1 MLHNGNSHIEKGH
14 NAMGRSMTMARN
26 RWPWII
32 TLLIAMAILGKG
44 IHWGQQN
51 SNSAKAHSPAPA
63 VPVNIAKVQRQ
74 TIVHHSTG
82 IGVVQPLHRVTIR
95 PQVDGQLTGL
105 FFAEGQYV
113 RQGELLATLDD
124 RALQASL
131 LQAEAEKLRAAA
143 QLKSAELDLARFQD
157 LAKRQAVSRQ
167 QLEQQLT
174 MVDQMRAA
182 HRVAEAN
189 IEAEKV
195 RLSHTRITS
204 PISGRIGLRNV
215 DVGNFLRASDSEG
228 LFTVTQISP
237 ISVVFS
243 LPQQLFPRLNAL
255 IQQHPPATVEAFERD
270 SGPRLDQ
277 GRLMMIDNIIDS
289 NTGTVR
295 LRAEFDNAQTQL
307 WPGQFV
313 TVKLQTGTSPDSLT
327 LPSKAVRL
335 GFDSEF
341 VYRVQGFQVKVVPV
355 KRLQNENGLSI
366 VEGLNADDSVVTDGF
381 SRLKDGATIEI
392 VANEAD
398 IAAGHLP

>member
-1 MLHNGNSHIEKGH
+1 
-14 NAMGRSMTMARN
+14 MTMTRN
-26 RWPWII
+26 GWPWII
-32 TLLIAMAILGKG
+32 TTLIAMAILGKG
-44 IHWGQQN
+44 IHWWQQH
-51 SNSAKAHSPAPA
+51 SDSAQAATSPPA
-63 VPVNIAKVQRQ
+63 VPVSITKVQRQ
-74 TIVHHSTG
+74 TVTHHSTG

-95 PQVDGQLTGL
+95 PQIDGQLTGL

-113 RQGELLATLDD
+113 RQGDLLATLDD
-124 RALQASL
+124 RAIQASL
-131 LQAEAEKLRAAA
+131 SQAEAEKLRAKA

-174 MVDQMRAA
+174 LVDQMRAA
-182 HRVAEAN
+182 VYVAEATL
-189 IEAEKV
+189 EAEKV

-237 ISVVFS
+237 ISVVLS
-243 LPQQLFPRLNAL
+243 LPQQLLPRLITL
-255 IQQHPPATVEAFERD
+255 TQQNPPATVEAFEHD
-270 SGPRLDQ
+270 GGQRLEQ

-327 LPSKAVRL
+327 IPSQAVRL

-341 VYRVQGFQVKVVPV
+341 VYRVQGFQVNVVPV
-355 KRLQNENGLSI
+355 KRLQDENGLSI
-366 VEGLNADDSVVTDGF
+366 VEGLNVDDSIVTDGF
-381 SRLKDGATIEI
+381 SRLKEGATIEI
-392 VANEAD
+392 VSNEAD
-398 IAAGHLP
+398 IAEGHLP

>member
-1 MLHNGNSHIEKGH
+1 
-14 NAMGRSMTMARN
+14 MTMTRN
-26 RWPWII
+26 GWPWII
-32 TLLIAMAILGKG
+32 TILIAMVILGKG
-44 IHWGQQN
+44 IHWWQQH
-51 SNSAKAHSPAPA
+51 SDSAQAATSPPA
-63 VPVNIAKVQRQ
+63 VPVSITKVQRQ
-74 TIVHHSTG
+74 TVTHHSTG
-82 IGVVQPLHRVTIR
+82 IGVVHPLHRVTIR
-95 PQVDGQLTGL
+95 PQIDGQLTGL

-113 RQGELLATLDD
+113 RQGDLLATLDD
-124 RALQASL
+124 RAIQASL
-131 LQAEAEKLRAAA
+131 SQAEAEKLRATA

-174 MVDQMRAA
+174 LVDQMRAA
-182 HRVAEAN
+182 VYVAEATL
-189 IEAEKV
+189 EAEKV

-243 LPQQLFPRLNAL
+243 LPQQLLPRLITL
-255 IQQHPPATVEAFERD
+255 TQQNPPATVEAFEHD
-270 SGPRLDQ
+270 GGQRLEQ

-295 LRAEFDNAQTQL
+295 IRAEFDNAQTQL

-327 LPSKAVRL
+327 IPSQAVRL

-341 VYRVQGFQVKVVPV
+341 VYRVQGFQVNVVPV
-355 KRLQNENGLSI
+355 KRVQDENGLSI
-366 VEGLNADDSVVTDGF
+366 IEGLNVDDSIVTDGF
-381 SRLKDGATIEI
+381 SRLKEGATIEI
-392 VANEAD
+392 VSNEAD
-398 IAAGHLP
+398 IAEGHLP

>member
-1 MLHNGNSHIEKGH
+1 
-14 NAMGRSMTMARN
+14 MTMTRN
-26 RWPWII
+26 GWPWII
-32 TLLIAMAILGKG
+32 TILIAMAILGKG
-44 IHWGQQN
+44 IHWWQQH
-51 SNSAKAHSPAPA
+51 SDSAQAATSPPA
-63 VPVNIAKVQRQ
+63 VPVSITKVQRQ
-74 TIVHHSTG
+74 TVTHHSTG

-95 PQVDGQLTGL
+95 PQIDGQLTGL

-113 RQGELLATLDD
+113 RQGDLLATLDD
-124 RALQASL
+124 RAIQASL
-131 LQAEAEKLRAAA
+131 SQAEAEKLRAAA

-174 MVDQMRAA
+174 LVDQMRAA
-182 HRVAEAN
+182 VYVDEATL
-189 IEAEKV
+189 EAEKV

-243 LPQQLFPRLNAL
+243 LPQQLLPRLNAL
-255 IQQHPPATVEAFERD
+255 TQQNPPATVEAFERD
-270 SGPRLDQ
+270 GGQRLEQ

-295 LRAEFDNAQTQL
+295 IRAEFDNAQTQL

-327 LPSKAVRL
+327 IPSQAVRL

-341 VYRVQGFQVKVVPV
+341 VYRVQGFQVNVVPV
-355 KRLQNENGLSI
+355 KRLQDENGLSI
-366 VEGLNADDSVVTDGF
+366 IEGLNVDDSIVTDGF
-381 SRLKDGATIEI
+381 SRLKEGATIEI
-392 VANEAD
+392 VSNEAD
-398 IAAGHLP
+398 IAEGHLP